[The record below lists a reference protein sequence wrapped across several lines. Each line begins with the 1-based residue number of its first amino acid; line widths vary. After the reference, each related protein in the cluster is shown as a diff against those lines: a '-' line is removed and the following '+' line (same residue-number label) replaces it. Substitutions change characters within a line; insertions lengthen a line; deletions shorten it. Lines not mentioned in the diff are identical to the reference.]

1 MSYCRGNGRSPL
13 FSSPPDRTKNHAT
26 IPRSSPDGYREVEEF
41 ETALEERE
49 RAAGIEPE
57 RDKSLVDRLAAL
69 GVPKEAID
77 ETIELMGAF
86 ELIMKDRPE
95 ELPGRIRRKLAE
107 TAEAGISAL
116 DQLQDIL
123 DGRQGKH

>member
-1 MSYCRGNGRSPL
+1 MPKKQTPESIEAELNASDMERL
-13 FSSPPDRTKNHAT
+13 LAELTEA
-26 IPRSSPDGYREVEEF
+26 IREVEEF
-41 ETALEERE
+41 EAALEERE

-95 ELPGRIRRKLAE
+95 ELSERIRRKLAE
-107 TAEAGISAL
+107 TADARISAL

-123 DGRQGKH
+123 DGRRGKH

>member
-1 MSYCRGNGRSPL
+1 MPKKQTPESIEAELNASDMERL
-13 FSSPPDRTKNHAT
+13 LAELTEA
-26 IPRSSPDGYREVEEF
+26 IREVEEF
-41 ETALEERE
+41 EAALEERE

-86 ELIMKDRPE
+86 ELMMKDRPE
-95 ELPGRIRRKLAE
+95 ELPERIRRKLAE
-107 TAEAGISAL
+107 TADAGISAL

-123 DGRQGKH
+123 DGRRGKH

>member
-1 MSYCRGNGRSPL
+1 MPKKQTPESIEAELNASDMERL
-13 FSSPPDRTKNHAT
+13 LAELTEA
-26 IPRSSPDGYREVEEF
+26 IREVEEF
-41 ETALEERE
+41 EAALEERE

-69 GVPKEAID
+69 GVPKESID

-86 ELIMKDRPE
+86 ELMMKDRPE

-107 TAEAGISAL
+107 TADARISAL
-116 DQLQDIL
+116 DQLQDII
-123 DGRQGKH
+123 DARRRKM